1 MTSSSRSLSGELL
14 CLYSVALDSR
24 FQLVSFWLPIL
35 CERPR
40 LARRLDDV
48 LSSTSSA
55 APPCALSEPEWW
67 KSWRRFS
74 KLRAHGPS
82 FCQFTLWKAMMQ
94 CRLPPTC
101 EQGSF
106 LSVRL
111 RPRTLYIISDIWK
124 KQLWDGEPFWFC
136 GAESPSLCDGC
147 PGILGF
153 VCWGQSRCPSIWKET
168 LDVQQLIYIE
178 HGRDWTETE
187 LTFYSESL
195 GVSCWALQWGSS
207 TPFHLWGEGPFTGNR
222 SIIRRAAISNY
233 FLLYRIS
240 CLVLKVQH
248 VRISHLT
255 NEYSQP
261 TGSIWPE

>member
-1 MTSSSRSLSGELL
+1 MSSSRSLSGELL
-14 CLYSVALDSR
+14 CLYSEALDSR

-48 LSSTSSA
+48 LSSASSA

-111 RPRTLYIISDIWK
+111 RLRTLYLISDIWK
-124 KQLWDGEPFWFC
+124 SGCEMGNLFSFAALNP
-136 GAESPSLCDGC
+136 PLC
-147 PGILGF
+147 
-153 VCWGQSRCPSIWKET
+153 VT
-168 LDVQQLIYIE
+168 DVQVFWVLCVE
-178 HGRDWTETE
+178 VGHDVHPSEKRRSMFNSSSTLNMAETE
-187 LTFYSESL
+187 QRRSLLFTVNRWVFPAGLSNEDPVLRFIGGERAPSQETDQLSEGL
-195 GVSCWALQWGSS
+195 RLA
-207 TPFHLWGEGPFTGNR
+207 
-222 SIIRRAAISNY
+222 IIFFFIE
-233 FLLYRIS
+233 
-240 CLVLKVQH
+240 LVVW
-248 VRISHLT
+248 S
-255 NEYSQP
+255 
-261 TGSIWPE
+261 

>member
-1 MTSSSRSLSGELL
+1 MSSSRSLSGELL
-14 CLYSVALDSR
+14 CLYSVELDSR

-48 LSSTSSA
+48 LSSASSA

-111 RPRTLYIISDIWK
+111 RLRTVYIISDILK
-124 KQLWDGEPFWFC
+124 KKTAVRWGTFLVLRRWIPLSVWRMSRYSGFC
-136 GAESPSLCDGC
+136 VLRS
-147 PGILGF
+147 
-153 VCWGQSRCPSIWKET
+153 VTMSIHLKRDAPRSTAHLHET
-168 LDVQQLIYIE
+168 WPRLN
-178 HGRDWTETE
+178 RDRAY
-187 LTFYSESL
+187 F
-195 GVSCWALQWGSS
+195 LQWIAGC
-207 TPFHLWGEGPFTGNR
+207 
-222 SIIRRAAISNY
+222 
-233 FLLYRIS
+233 FLLGSPIRIQYSISFVGRGPLYRKHNNYQEG
-240 CLVLKVQH
+240 CD
-248 VRISHLT
+248 
-255 NEYSQP
+255 
-261 TGSIWPE
+261 